1 LIEEEEE
8 EEIII
13 MSLFCIFLLLLLS
26 FMVVQSFYHHHHHHN
41 SVILKSNVDIDIK
54 NNILCQFLEDAK
66 ALRAVRHVV
75 QGNAA
80 ILETAGSFDNLR
92 YSDVKDKGKLA
103 TLSSDIPLFECHI
116 RLYEIK
122 QVKLLEI
129 VKFERKLYIIRF
141 LLDSGA
147 TALSSILMNTDDVNE
162 LEKWEALKKKYGTEI
177 TIR

>member
-1 LIEEEEE
+1 
-8 EEIII
+8 
-13 MSLFCIFLLLLLS
+13 MSLFSIALLLLLS
-26 FMVVQSFYHHHHHHN
+26 FVVVHSFHHHHKYMKYN
-41 SVILKSNVDIDIK
+41 NVILKSNVDIDIT
-54 NNILCQFLEDAK
+54 NNILCQFLDDCK
-66 ALRAVRHVV
+66 SLRAVRHVV
-75 QGNAA
+75 QGNGA
-80 ILETAGSFDNLR
+80 ILETQGSFDNLR
-92 YSDVKDKGKLA
+92 YSDIKDKGKLA

-129 VKFERKLYIIRF
+129 VKFDRKLYIIRF
-141 LLDSGA
+141 LLDSGL